1 MRPTFSLRADQAGTV
16 PIEPTR
22 VEGAPEFRPDGG
34 DSGGLQLDLR
44 RLWAGIYR
52 NRWLIGGILV
62 AAIIIGVIA
71 TALTVPLYR
80 STTRLEIERQSANVL
95 NVEDVEQEE
104 TVQDVDQF
112 LQTQVQILR
121 SRSLREAVAEDLG
134 LVRDNSFLEAMNAPV
149 PDEALRPEQQRAVR
163 RDLVLAVLEENLT
176 VTLLPSSRIVELS
189 FSSPSPTLAARVAN
203 SFAKK
208 FIEGNLSRRF
218 ETSSYARTFINDQL
232 GKAKERL
239 EASERA
245 MNAYA
250 RQAGLVDA
258 GATNIMTGEAGT
270 SLTTTSLNQFNTAL
284 NAARTARIGAEQR
297 WNEARNAPALS
308 LAEVYRNPA
317 VSALVQRRAALRADY
332 EEARQRR
339 KEDFPEMRQMA
350 AEIEQ
355 IDRELNTMASGI
367 RNSIR
372 RDYEVARSQEAAL
385 EQRVASLTS
394 ERLGEQD
401 RSVQFNI
408 LNREVQT
415 NRILYDGLLQR
426 FKELSAAAG
435 LAANN
440 ISVVDS
446 AEPPRTPYKPQPV
459 LNIILATFVG
469 LVLGVLA
476 ALARERLA
484 GRVRLP
490 EDVEREVG
498 VPVLSTIPVVQK
510 GELEEALKN
519 PRSPASEA
527 YHTLRTALELSTSA
541 GVPKTLLFTSGQQG
555 EGKSTSAMTVAID
568 FAKGGRKVLLVDA
581 DMRRP
586 SLHRRLDRFN
596 ESGLSSVLAGQAPL
610 PSVVQEISAHP
621 NLTFLSS
628 GPLPPSPAEL
638 LSGPMLRSF
647 LDQASST
654 YDLVVVDGPP
664 VLALADATIL
674 ASKTAGTVMVI
685 ESDRSRVQQVR
696 SSIDRLRSGGARVIG
711 AVFSKFDARHMGY
724 EYDYRYN
731 YEYRET
737 DESDEGEGVAGKARR
752 LLRR

>member
-1 MRPTFSLRADQAGTV
+1 MEGPADF
-16 PIEPTR
+16 R
-22 VEGAPEFRPDGG
+22 VSEGGE
-34 DSGGLQLDLR
+34 STGGLHLDFR
-44 RLWAGIYR
+44 RLWAGLFR

-62 AAIIIGVIA
+62 AAIIVGVIA

-80 STTRLEIERQSANVL
+80 AATRLEIERQTANVL

-104 TVQDVDQF
+104 SVQDVGQF

-134 LVRDNSFLEAMNAPV
+134 LVRDNRFLEAMNAPL
-149 PDEALRPEQQRAVR
+149 PDEALRPEVQRAAR
-163 RDLVLAVLEENLT
+163 RDAVLDVLEDNLS
-176 VTLLPSSRIVELS
+176 VVLLPSSRIVEVS
-189 FSSPSPTLAARVAN
+189 FSSPDRQLSSRVAN
-203 SFAKK
+203 SFGKK
-208 FIEGNLSRRF
+208 YIEGNLSRRF
-218 ETSSYARTFINDQL
+218 ETSSYARSFLSDQL

-239 EASERA
+239 EASERT
-245 MNAYA
+245 MNTYA
-250 RQAGLVDA
+250 RQAGLVET
-258 GATNIMTGEAGT
+258 GAPNTGTTTTEAST
-270 SLTTTSLNQFNTAL
+270 SLTSTSLVQFNTAL
-284 NAARTARIGAEQR
+284 NAARTQRIGAEQK

-317 VSALVQRRAALRADY
+317 VTAMVQRRAQLRADY

-339 KEDFPEMRQMA
+339 KADFPEMRQMA

-355 IDRELNTMASGI
+355 IDRELNSVAAGI
-367 RNSIR
+367 RSSIR
-372 RDYEVARSQEAAL
+372 RDYEVARAQEAAL
-385 EQRVASLTS
+385 EQNVANLTS

-401 RSVQFNI
+401 RSVQYNI
-408 LNREVQT
+408 LMREVQT

-440 ISVVDS
+440 ISVVDK
-446 AEPPRTPYKPQPV
+446 AEPPRFPYKPQPV
-459 LNIILATFVG
+459 LNMVLATFLG
-469 LVLGVLA
+469 LVLGILA

-484 GRVRLP
+484 GRLRIP
-490 EDVEREVG
+490 EDVERELA

-510 GELEEALKN
+510 GELEEVLKN

-555 EGKSTSAMTVAID
+555 EGKSTSALTVATD

-596 ESGLSSVLAGQAPL
+596 EAGLSSILAAQATL
-610 PSVVQEISAHP
+610 PGAVQEISGSP
-621 NLTFLSS
+621 NLSFLSS

-638 LSGPMLRSF
+638 LSGPMLRAF
-647 LDQASST
+647 LDQAGT
-654 YDLVVVDGPP
+654 AYDLVIIDGPP

-674 ASKTAGTVMVI
+674 ASKAAGTVVVI
-685 ESDRSRVQQVR
+685 EADRSRVQQVR
-696 SSIDRLRSGGARVIG
+696 SSIDRLRSGGAHLIG

-731 YEYRET
+731 YEYRE
-737 DESDEGEGVAGKARR
+737 SDGDAEKQGMGGKARR
-752 LLRR
+752 FLRR